1 MKFQLISA
9 SWDGCTH
16 GVYFCS
22 VHWGIAEENA
32 LFAIEHSDVLGFG
45 ICICFIWLRFFKP
58 KNPFGL

>member
-1 MKFQLISA
+1 MKFQLIDFTA
-9 SWDGCTH
+9 DGCTTGMYIFTFRH
-16 GVYFCS
+16 GV
-22 VHWGIAEENA
+22 AEENA